1 MQPEELLFKEAMEA
15 IDKKEIAKA
24 REIMTR
30 LLQRNRSNADY
41 WVWMSALVETVKE
54 REFCLREAR
63 KINPVHPMVIQGL
76 RWLGEPIEDSNPL
89 PPVDA
94 EKLKWKTTLEAE
106 VQPSRPASRPKTRLS
121 SWIALGVTVTVLVV
135 ALIFIARSQRFRPDT
150 SPILRFSLTP
160 PPTATSESTPTAEIT
175 GQLPLWAALKATYT
189 ATPIYAAT
197 PHKLTGVSGGDE
209 SLFPPGLVGGAGVFP
224 TGAVYR
230 TCLGRYSVPH
240 W

>member
-54 REFCLREAR
+54 REFCLREAQ
-63 KINPVHPMVIQGL
+63 KINPAHPMVVQGL
-76 RWLGEPIEDSNPL
+76 RWLGEPIEDSNP
-89 PPVDA
+89 PPPIDA

-106 VQPSRPASRPKTRLS
+106 VQPTRPASRPKTRLS
-121 SWIALGVTVTVLVV
+121 SWIALGVTVTALVV
-135 ALIFIARSQRFRPDT
+135 ALIFIARSPRFRPDT

-175 GQLPLWAALKATYT
+175 GQLPLWATLKATYT

-197 PHKLTGVSGGDE
+197 PHKWTEAYQAAMKAYPARTGGGT
-209 SLFPPGLVGGAGVFP
+209 GVFP

-230 TCLGRYSVPH
+230 TYFGRYSVPH